1 MRIKKYI
8 TLLFITALIIITIF
22 AVGNFAKT
30 TIPVVNIFNVI
41 KSKSD
46 EIVQST
52 GKVGYINQKN
62 VKANYD
68 CVVTDIF
75 IKENDNVKKNDEIL
89 KVAVVELPS
98 NIDMGNIS
106 KIIDKYKNYDISQAE
121 YKTIVAPESGTV
133 TSFKIQKGDII
144 TNGTGLFT
152 ITDKS
157 GLSVKLNINENQISK
172 IQEGQSVTITGNAF
186 DKKSYTGKVI
196 SIADEAEETA
206 TDIGRETTIEVY
218 VKVENP
224 DEEIKRGYTAKCAI
238 IIASDDSSIIVPYES
253 LGSDNKGDY
262 VYKFQNRRA
271 EKQYVIIECEL
282 TDGAKIKSGL
292 KDGDRIIKNIS
303 ELSDSE
309 AQAIHIEGE

>member
-8 TLLFITALIIITIF
+8 ILLLTTALTITTIF
-22 AVGNFAKT
+22 AVGNFVKT
-30 TIPVVNIFNVI
+30 TTPVVNIFNVT
-41 KSKSD
+41 KSKAD

-62 VKANYD
+62 AKASYD
-68 CVVTDIF
+68 CIVTDIF
-75 IKENDNVKKNDEIL
+75 VKENDDVKKNDEIL

-98 NIDMGNIS
+98 DIDMNNIS

-133 TSFKIQKGDII
+133 TSLKIQKGDII
-144 TNGTGLFT
+144 TKGTVLFT

-206 TDIGRETTIEVY
+206 TEIGRETTVEVDI
-218 VKVENP
+218 KVENP

-238 IIASDDSSIIVPYES
+238 ITASDASSIIVPYES
-253 LGSDNKGDY
+253 LGSDDKGDY
-262 VYKFQNRRA
+262 VYKFHNNRA
-271 EKQYVIIECEL
+271 EKQYIIIESEL
-282 TDGAKIKSGL
+282 TDGAKIKNGL
-292 KDGDRIIKNIS
+292 KNGDRIIKNIS
-303 ELSDSE
+303 ELSDNE

>member
-8 TLLFITALIIITIF
+8 ILLLTTALTITTIF
-22 AVGNFAKT
+22 AVGNFVKT
-30 TIPVVNIFNVI
+30 TTPVVNIFNVT
-41 KSKSD
+41 KSKAD

-62 VKANYD
+62 TKASYD
-68 CVVTDIF
+68 CIVTDIF
-75 IKENDNVKKNDEIL
+75 VKENDDVKKNDEIL

-98 NIDMGNIS
+98 DIDMNNIS

-133 TSFKIQKGDII
+133 TSLKIQKGDII
-144 TNGTGLFT
+144 TKGTVFFT

-206 TDIGRETTIEVY
+206 TEIGRETTVEVDI
-218 VKVENP
+218 KVENP

-238 IIASDDSSIIVPYES
+238 ITASDASSIIVPYES
-253 LGSDNKGDY
+253 LGSDDKGDY
-262 VYKFQNRRA
+262 VYKFHNNRA
-271 EKQYVIIECEL
+271 EKQYIIIESEL
-282 TDGAKIKSGL
+282 TDGAKIKNGL
-292 KDGDRIIKNIS
+292 KNGDRIIKNIS
-303 ELSDSE
+303 ELSDNE

>member
-89 KVAVVELPS
+89 KVAVVE
-98 NIDMGNIS
+98 
-106 KIIDKYKNYDISQAE
+106 
-121 YKTIVAPESGTV
+121 
-133 TSFKIQKGDII
+133 F
-144 TNGTGLFT
+144 NGSCCT
-152 ITDKS
+152 
-157 GLSVKLNINENQISK
+157 
-172 IQEGQSVTITGNAF
+172 
-186 DKKSYTGKVI
+186 
-196 SIADEAEETA
+196 
-206 TDIGRETTIEVY
+206 R
-218 VKVENP
+218 
-224 DEEIKRGYTAKCAI
+224 
-238 IIASDDSSIIVPYES
+238 
-253 LGSDNKGDY
+253 
-262 VYKFQNRRA
+262 
-271 EKQYVIIECEL
+271 
-282 TDGAKIKSGL
+282 
-292 KDGDRIIKNIS
+292 
-303 ELSDSE
+303 
-309 AQAIHIEGE
+309 

>member
-144 TNGTGLFT
+144 TKGTGLFT

-206 TDIGRETTIEVY
+206 TDIGRETTI
-218 VKVENP
+218 
-224 DEEIKRGYTAKCAI
+224 EEIKRGYTAKCAI